1 MIVYYKRKIGDKEIR
16 EINNF
21 EIGCWINVISPSE
34 EEINF
39 LSKKFK
45 LDKRNLLSGLDENEL
60 PRLDIIDEK
69 VYILTKAVISEGDI
83 ETFLITIGENFI
95 LTLSEKEPQFIR
107 KVILENKIDFFTTQ
121 KLKSLVKILLLIN
134 EDFEKITRSLTKE
147 IKKMARLKED
157 LTEKDLEDLLA
168 KENSLNDLVSFYYY
182 MDLLYRKII
191 KKIDFFE
198 QDQEIVKDLIEEVN
212 EGFNM
217 CKSSLKSASNIRN
230 YYEILL
236 SGKLNKIM
244 TVLTIFTILI
254 SLPAAISG
262 IYGMNILLPFQK
274 NPFAFFYI
282 MGVISLTWAIFI
294 IYLKKIKI
302 I

>member
-1 MIVYYKRKIGDKEIR
+1 MITYHKRRIGDKEIR
-16 EINNF
+16 KIDNF
-21 EIGCWINVISPSE
+21 EIGCWINVTSPTE
-34 EEINF
+34 EELDF

-60 PRLDIIDEK
+60 PRLDIIDNK
-69 VYILTKAVISEGDI
+69 IYVLTKTVISDEQI
-83 ETFLITIGENFI
+83 ETFLIAVGENFI

-107 KVILENKIDFFTTQ
+107 KVILQNRIDFFTTQ

-134 EDFEKITRSLTKE
+134 EDFEKITRSLAKE
-147 IKKMARLKED
+147 IKKMTKLKED
-157 LTEKDLEDLLA
+157 LTEKDLKSLLE

-182 MDLLYRKII
+182 MDLLYKKII

-212 EGFNM
+212 EGLNM

-230 YYEILL
+230 YYEVLL
-236 SGKLNKIM
+236 SGRLNKIM
-244 TVLTIFTILI
+244 TILTIFTVLI

-262 IYGMNILLPFQK
+262 IYGMNILLPLQR
-274 NPFAFFYI
+274 NPSAFLYI
-282 MGVISLTWAIFI
+282 MGIISLTWIAFI
-294 IYLKKIKI
+294 VYLKKIKI